1 MHWKEYTSK
10 KYGVPYWHNSK
21 TNESTWK
28 KPQERIDYEKQKEER
43 RRIAKERDAEYMRI
57 YNEQKA
63 ERDAFWEKKKQEDRD
78 EKRNKK
84 QNSSYQNDHNTSS
97 YSMQAVSGNGMS
109 WTIEGQSHWTRE
121 DYLDELRNL
130 NEAMRDFWL
139 FFVFVFV
146 FVLRFCVQ

>member
-1 MHWKEYTSK
+1 MLCIVCIQADMHWKEYTSK

-63 ERDAFWEKKKQEDRD
+63 ERDRDRD
-78 EKRNKK
+78 EKRNKNRNEK

-130 NEAMRDFWL
+130 NEAMRDF
-139 FFVFVFV
+139 
-146 FVLRFCVQ
+146 

>member
-1 MHWKEYTSK
+1 MLCIVCIQGDMHWKEYTSK

-63 ERDAFWEKKKQEDRD
+63 ERDRDRD
-78 EKRNKK
+78 EKRNKNRNEK

-130 NEAMRDFWL
+130 NEAMRDF
-139 FFVFVFV
+139 
-146 FVLRFCVQ
+146 